1 MFTFL
6 ICVQNYKKA
15 AEQQRKSGRNC
26 HFDLIFMTCSANHPM
41 IAFRAAQN
49 FRVVR
54 KKIHDARFFSAAV
67 SQMFPKRHYKQK
79 DNNLYNYH
87 TINIV

>member
-1 MFTFL
+1 
-6 ICVQNYKKA
+6 
-15 AEQQRKSGRNC
+15 
-26 HFDLIFMTCSANHPM
+26 M
-41 IAFRAAQN
+41 IAFQTAQN

-67 SQMFPKRHYKQK
+67 SHMFPKRHYKQK